1 MQYLYA
7 NGDQHVFMDTSSY
20 EQLELSATQIEEE
33 LKYLLEN
40 MSVHIMMYQDETLG
54 IELPTQLS

>member
-1 MQYLYA
+1 
-7 NGDQHVFMDTSSY
+7 MDTSSY